1 MQLVKFPNAKQ
12 RKNCD
17 WQIAIFEN
25 VKICKNAAGK
35 LPFLNRRKNATGKWH
50 FLKIVSDV
58 KKRKKSVKHV
68 KHNSKLRKCNWQI
81 GIFENVKKGKK
92 SD

>member
-1 MQLVKFPNAKQ
+1 
-12 RKNCD
+12 
-17 WQIAIFEN
+17 
-25 VKICKNAAGK
+25 
-35 LPFLNRRKNATGKWH
+35 
-50 FLKIVSDV
+50 LKIVSDV